1 MTQNHHTPSI
11 TIIRSINQTQRPLN
25 TKFFLTHISICSVFQ
40 CWQKVGLVKKII
52 IIIHHPWFLFKYIYI
67 KWKQRWQPPSPPH
80 MIYIYFIDV
89 IYANLQINISTS
101 LKKLTLDI
109 VLNSPRVKTS
119 LVPSSFILILFIG
132 IKMQKC
138 EIDVIRPLQ
147 KKSYRYARYIPFQI
161 FFRMISKAIFVKIN
175 VRGI

>member
-1 MTQNHHTPSI
+1 
-11 TIIRSINQTQRPLN
+11 
-25 TKFFLTHISICSVFQ
+25 
-40 CWQKVGLVKKII
+40 
-52 IIIHHPWFLFKYIYI
+52 
-67 KWKQRWQPPSPPH
+67 

>member
-1 MTQNHHTPSI
+1 
-11 TIIRSINQTQRPLN
+11 
-25 TKFFLTHISICSVFQ
+25 
-40 CWQKVGLVKKII
+40 
-52 IIIHHPWFLFKYIYI
+52 
-67 KWKQRWQPPSPPH
+67 

-89 IYANLQINISTS
+89 IYANLQINILTS

-147 KKSYRYARYIPFQI
+147 AETQKSHTGTYGIYPSN

-175 VRGI
+175 VRGIYGGTLFI